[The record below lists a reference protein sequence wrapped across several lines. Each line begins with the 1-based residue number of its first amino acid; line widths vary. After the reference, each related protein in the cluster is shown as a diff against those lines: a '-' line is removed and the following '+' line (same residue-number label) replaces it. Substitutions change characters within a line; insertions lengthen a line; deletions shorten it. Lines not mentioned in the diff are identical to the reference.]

1 MTSPETALRSTW
13 LLRLTAACA
22 VIAAAIGLIIAPG
35 LRGNATEAVV
45 VLWDRAAAISAYAL
59 CGLLMVVASR
69 GTYDLAWRTRI
80 PIAARIAAISGSGVV
95 IALVIPS
102 LVRRLPAA
110 PAVVL
115 ALGASLV
122 AISAAGTAL
131 RAPHTRAVAVALAAF
146 SAAAL
151 VRLLAWELA
160 VVAGEHASARLYG
173 WSRGVATAGVG
184 LEAIGQLAGAAWL
197 ATRTRYLGQAMSSLA
212 LGAAFVITWG
222 AARGVHAGAE
232 PWQAALHTA
241 LADAPGTPPPYGL
254 SAIAT
259 FLVAA
264 SIIFALIALVQPNQA
279 VSVTSSLSLAL
290 ISRGAFDAPLR
301 ALSVVC
307 AGVWIILAVSDERA
321 MWRVLAA
328 EREARLARE
337 REAGGTVGEIEAAK
351 IRARAAEEE
360 KTAEPAVAAAPEEGK
375 KPEDGKPED
384 GKAQDDKPQ
393 ESPPSA

>member
-1 MTSPETALRSTW
+1 MTSSETALRSTW
-13 LLRLTAACA
+13 LLRLTACCA
-22 VIAAAIGLIIAPG
+22 VVAAALGLIVAPG
-35 LRGNATEAVV
+35 LRGNAPEAVV

-59 CGLLMVVASR
+59 CGLLVVVASR
-69 GTYDLAWRTRI
+69 GTFDLAWRTRI
-80 PIAARIAAISGSGVV
+80 PIAARIASISGSGVV

-102 LVRRLPAA
+102 LVRRLPAG
-110 PAVVL
+110 PTVVL

-122 AISAAGTAL
+122 ALSASASAI

-146 SAAAL
+146 SMAAL

-160 VVAGEHASARLYG
+160 VIAGEHASARLYG
-173 WSRGVATAGVG
+173 WSRSVATAGVA
-184 LEAIGQLAGAAWL
+184 LEAVAQLAGAAWL
-197 ATRTRYLGQAMSSLA
+197 ATRTRYVGQAMSSLA
-212 LGAAFVITWG
+212 LAAAFVVTWG
-222 AARGVHAGAE
+222 AARGVHTGAE

-259 FLVAA
+259 FLVAS
-264 SIIFALIALVQPNQA
+264 SIFFALIALLQPNQA

-307 AGVWIILAVSDERA
+307 AGVWILLAVSDERG

-337 REAGGTVGEIEAAK
+337 REAGGTLGEAEAAK
-351 IRARAAEEE
+351 IRARAAE
-360 KTAEPAVAAAPEEGK
+360 
-375 KPEDGKPED
+375 DGKSDEKVASASPD
-384 GKAQDDKPQ
+384 PTDTPADKRDRD
-393 ESPPSA
+393 EGPPPT

>member
-1 MTSPETALRSTW
+1 MTSSETALRSTW
-13 LLRLTAACA
+13 LLRLTASCA
-22 VIAAAIGLIIAPG
+22 VVAAALGLIVAPG

-59 CGLLMVVASR
+59 CGLLVLVASR
-69 GTYDLAWRTRI
+69 GTYDLAWRSRI
-80 PIAARIAAISGSGVV
+80 PIGARIAAISGAGVV

-102 LVRRLPAA
+102 LVRRLPAG
-110 PAVVL
+110 PTVVL
-115 ALGASLV
+115 ALGATLV
-122 AISAAGTAL
+122 ALSASGSAI

-146 SAAAL
+146 STAAL

-160 VVAGEHASARLYG
+160 VIAGEHASARLYG
-173 WSRGVATAGVG
+173 WSRGVATAGVA
-184 LEAIGQLAGAAWL
+184 LEAVAQLAGAAWL
-197 ATRTRYLGQAMSSLA
+197 ATRTRFLGQAMSSLA
-212 LGAAFVITWG
+212 LAAAFVVTWG
-222 AARGVHAGAE
+222 AARGVHTGAA

-241 LADAPGTPPPYGL
+241 LADAPGTPPPYAL

-259 FLVAA
+259 FLVAS
-264 SIIFALIALVQPNQA
+264 SIFFALIALLQPNQA

-301 ALSVVC
+301 VLSVVC

-337 REAGGTVGEIEAAK
+337 RQEGGTLGEAEAAK
-351 IRARAAEEE
+351 IRARTAAED
-360 KTAEPAVAAAPEEGK
+360 EG
-375 KPEDGKPED
+375 
-384 GKAQDDKPQ
+384 
-393 ESPPSA
+393 PPST